1 MDHIISK
8 IQWNKAFIGFVSSFL
23 GISLISLVA
32 QFEDIYL
39 LVPSFGASAVLIFA
53 APQAPMAK
61 HKNVLFGHLISA
73 SVGVALVQV
82 LGVSW
87 LSCALA
93 VSLSIAFMIITNTLH
108 PPGGATALY
117 ALLTQQDWGFILLPM
132 GIGIIG
138 FLLAAKVINSLLVS
152 FKTEEQYSRAVN

>member
-1 MDHIISK
+1 MDRIMSK
-8 IQWNKAFIGFVSSFL
+8 IQWNRAFIGFVSSFL

-61 HKNVLFGHLISA
+61 YKNVLFGHLISA
-73 SVGVALVQV
+73 SVGVALFQV

-87 LSCALA
+87 FSCALA

-117 ALLTQQDWGFILLPM
+117 ALLTQQGWTFVLFPM
-132 GIGIIG
+132 GIGIVG
-138 FLLAAKVINSLLVS
+138 LLIAAKIINSLLES
-152 FKTEEQYSRAVN
+152 FKTEEQYSSAVN

>member
-1 MDHIISK
+1 MDHILSK
-8 IQWNKAFIGFVSSFL
+8 IQWNKAFLGFVSSFL
-23 GISLISLVA
+23 GISLISLVT

-53 APQAPMAK
+53 APQAPMAH
-61 HKNVLFGHLISA
+61 HKNVFFGHLISA
-73 SVGVALVQV
+73 AVGVALVQV

-87 LSCALA
+87 FSCALA

-117 ALLTQQDWGFILLPM
+117 ALLTQQGWGFLLFPM

-138 FLLAAKVINSLLVS
+138 LLLAAKVINSLIES
-152 FKTEEQYSRAVN
+152 FKPAEQYTKAVN